1 MPDVYNAITSAEPAL
16 VQRIAR
22 ALEVRGADVQQQ
34 RMLGSYLEEIAFP
47 TDARVIEIGCGTGP
61 VARRLAGWL
70 HVGEV
75 VGVDACSAFVEEAR
89 RLGAGLTNL
98 TFHEGHA
105 NRLPFAD
112 SQFDVA
118 IFHTTLC
125 HLSDPEGAMRE
136 AHRVLKPEGWLAV
149 FDGDY
154 ASTTLGTGNL
164 DPLQLCAE
172 SFREF
177 FIHDSWLAR
186 RFPTLA
192 EATGFTVIS
201 YRSHSYAES
210 AKPDYMLTI
219 VDRGADALAS
229 AGQIG
234 QALADALKAEAR
246 TRAEMGSFFGY
257 ITYNSLIA
265 RKSITP

>member
-1 MPDVYNAITSAEPAL
+1 MPDVYNTISSAEPAL
-16 VQRIAR
+16 VQRIAQ
-22 ALEVRGADVQQQ
+22 ALEVRGADPQQKS
-34 RMLGSYLEEIAFP
+34 MLGSYLGEIKFP

-61 VARRLAGWL
+61 VARRLANWPN
-70 HVGEV
+70 VGEV
-75 VGVDACSAFVEEAR
+75 IGVDPCSAFIEEAR

-105 NRLPFAD
+105 NQLRFAD
-112 SQFDVA
+112 SHFDVA
-118 IFHTTLC
+118 VFHTTLC
-125 HLSDPEGAMRE
+125 HLSDPKGAMEE
-136 AHRVLKPEGWLAV
+136 AHRVLKAGGWVAV

-154 ASTTLGTGNL
+154 ASTTLGTGDL

-186 RFPTLA
+186 RFPALA
-192 EATGFTVIS
+192 EATGFKVIS

-210 AKPDYMLTI
+210 ANPDYMLTI

-229 AGQIG
+229 VGQIG

-246 TRAEMGSFFGY
+246 RRAASGSFFGY

-265 RKSITP
+265 QKPLQS